1 MKCPKCRREI
11 EDRDVCP
18 NCNYRLETETQTS
31 SNFKNFVKENSLAIE
46 VILSI
51 FVVIM
56 LITSI
61 TISNQKNTIQK
72 QYNELQTKLDTT
84 SKNLQKQIDEKNTKL
99 LDNEKKISELQQ
111 EEKQNEI
118 NNSIKSLETE
128 KQKLEGEKNALEE
141 EKQKLNTQIEELKKT
156 SSTISQNKS
165 TAAKTSTSST
175 AKTSA
180 QNTNSTIVYV
190 TNTGK
195 KYHKSNCS
203 YLKKSKIEMS
213 LSNAQSSGYTPCSKC
228 Y

>member
-111 EEKQNEI
+111 EEKQ
-118 NNSIKSLETE
+118 
-128 KQKLEGEKNALEE
+128 
-141 EKQKLNTQIEELKKT
+141 KLNTQIEELKKT